1 MNFLFF
7 LQWSLQWIHLSW
19 NDKHWQ
25 LQTWVYGAY
34 WAIELFFCNV
44 MTFLVGSASSV
55 ASGTSYESH
64 DVILSL
70 WYCTE
75 HDKKLC
81 GNQERSLFTAVR
93 NLLERQT
100 ALAEVINVTW
110 HFKQITHNTWTHHSG
125 NRRWLWNY
133 YSNTVCTLVN
143 FLQLCFTTVS
153 LYLSAFSSTVKV
165 TMYDLCCVPKFWYI
179 LTFYSRFMYI
189 IW

>member
-1 MNFLFF
+1 
-7 LQWSLQWIHLSW
+7 
-19 NDKHWQ
+19 
-25 LQTWVYGAY
+25 
-34 WAIELFFCNV
+34 

-75 HDKKLC
+75 PDKKLC

-110 HFKQITHNTWTHHSG
+110 HFKQITHNT
-125 NRRWLWNY
+125 
-133 YSNTVCTLVN
+133 
-143 FLQLCFTTVS
+143 
-153 LYLSAFSSTVKV
+153 
-165 TMYDLCCVPKFWYI
+165 
-179 LTFYSRFMYI
+179 
-189 IW
+189 